1 MFSSFRMTPVPPA
14 DNSHTGPLI
23 HDRCVLSE
31 QTVSSCPEE
40 TLLKDGE
47 GLAIAA
53 S

>member
-1 MFSSFRMTPVPPA
+1 MFSSFRMTPVSPP
-14 DNSHTGPLI
+14 DNPHTGPLI
-23 HDRCVLSE
+23 HDRCVFKE
-31 QTVSSCPEE
+31 QTVLSGPVE